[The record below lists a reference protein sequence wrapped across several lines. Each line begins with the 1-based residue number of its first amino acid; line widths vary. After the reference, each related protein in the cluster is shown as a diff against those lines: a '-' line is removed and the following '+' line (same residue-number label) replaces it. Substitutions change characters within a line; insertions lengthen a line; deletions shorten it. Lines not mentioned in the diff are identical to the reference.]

1 MPNTTA
7 PRPTGT
13 TRYNGIFKN
22 MVNNRIQV
30 YDDGVLSMT
39 LAGAGVTAAG
49 ALDAS
54 GAGPAVLPQAVTIG
68 GIAYTFPADN
78 GDAGEQLETDGAGVL
93 TWEAAT

>member
-13 TRYNGIFKN
+13 LRYNGIFKN
-22 MVNNRIQV
+22 MVDGRIQI
-30 YDDGVLSMT
+30 YDDGVLNST
-39 LAGAGVTAAG
+39 LAGNDLTVADSLSATNAI
-49 ALDAS
+49 
-54 GAGPAVLPQAVTIG
+54 LPQVVTIG